1 MTCRARTTKLFAVT
15 TFFALA
21 VSANAFADIDADAAK
36 KMARKNDCFK
46 CHAVDKEKDGP
57 SYQKVAEKY
66 RGKIDGEEK
75 LIEQITT
82 GKKAKFPDDH
92 EEEHKILETKD
103 MGEIKNLVNWI
114 LSLQPALKE

>member
-1 MTCRARTTKLFAVT
+1 MLFAVT
-15 TFFALA
+15 TAIALA

-57 SYQKVAEKY
+57 SYQKVAAKY
-66 RGKIDGEEK
+66 RGKTDGEEK

-82 GKKAKFPDDH
+82 GKKAKFPDGH
-92 EEEHKILETKD
+92 EDEHKIIETKD

-114 LSLQPALKE
+114 LSL